1 MCISHLCKFIVIFL
15 LTMYI
20 DRVIIKT
27 VKGERKMTITV
38 KNRKELENTI
48 REYRANG
55 WMLITLGKKLA
66 ELENGNEIVMIEIA

>member
-1 MCISHLCKFIVIFL
+1 
-15 LTMYI
+15 MYI